1 MITTLAAHIKLD
13 KLREVE
19 QRFRAMLAEAQRG
32 EYTRSAF
39 VESYQTML
47 VELEIRLLREA
58 LSEVA
63 QQLSD

>member
-1 MITTLAAHIKLD
+1 MIYTLCAHIQLD
-13 KLREVE
+13 KVREME
-19 QRFRAMLAEAQRG
+19 QRFRALLVETQRG

-39 VESYQTML
+39 IESYQPML

-63 QQLSD
+63 EQLRD

>member
-1 MITTLAAHIKLD
+1 MITTLAAHVQLD
-13 KLREVE
+13 KLREME
-19 QRFRAMLAEAQRG
+19 QRFRAMLTEIQRG

-39 VESYQTML
+39 VESYQPML

-63 QQLSD
+63 EQLRD